1 MERVHLNKVT
11 IIGVGLIGGSLA
23 INLKEKGL
31 AGRIVGV
38 GRGLPNLETAKRLGV
53 IDSFTRDVG
62 EGVEGADLVVVAVP
76 VQSIVPVIKAAVAH
90 LEKGSIVTDAG
101 SVKKAIVEE
110 VEHLVHNGGRFV
122 GAHPIAGTE
131 DSGVGAAFS
140 KLFEGSKCILT
151 PTENTDK
158 EALEV
163 VKRIWEEAGSQVI
176 CMDAERHD
184 VVLAAISHLPHMI
197 AYSLVNTISDIER
210 YNEDILSYSAGGFK
224 DFTRIASSSPEM
236 WRDICA
242 LNRDSIVEMIEVFE
256 KRLNELKW
264 LIEEADTKGLERTFE
279 RAKKIRDSLK
289 K

>member
-1 MERVHLNKVT
+1 M
-11 IIGVGLIGGSLA
+11 
-23 INLKEKGL
+23 
-31 AGRIVGV
+31 
-38 GRGLPNLETAKRLGV
+38 P
-53 IDSFTRDVG
+53 
-62 EGVEGADLVVVAVP
+62 
-76 VQSIVPVIKAAVAH
+76 
-90 LEKGSIVTDAG
+90 
-101 SVKKAIVEE
+101 
-110 VEHLVHNGGRFV
+110 NGGRFV

-163 VKRIWEEAGSQVI
+163 VKRVWEEAGSQVI

-256 KRLNELKW
+256 KRLNELKG
-264 LIEEADTKGLERTFE
+264 LIEKADTKGLERTFE